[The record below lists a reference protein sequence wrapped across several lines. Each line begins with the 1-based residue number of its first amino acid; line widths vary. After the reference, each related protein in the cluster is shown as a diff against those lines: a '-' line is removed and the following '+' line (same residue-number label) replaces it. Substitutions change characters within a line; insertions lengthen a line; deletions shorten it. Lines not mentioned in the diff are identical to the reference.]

1 MANLQEVFD
10 KNTSDS
16 RYACSE
22 CDFELDP
29 GADIRKVRDHLVET
43 GHNGMLVY
51 TAVGTVE
58 YISIGFVLRDGKVE
72 KEQQEEV

>member
-1 MANLQEVFD
+1 MLMFYCP
-10 KNTSDS
+10 DS
-16 RYACSE
+16 AFHSHPPWE
-22 CDFELDP
+22 Q
-29 GADIRKVRDHLVET
+29 GVET

-72 KEQQEEV
+72 KEQQEAI